1 MKGYK
6 FVIGGD
12 PAMARNT
19 VYATL
24 ENQGFA
30 LTHIDDW
37 SADAERGSS
46 GASVIFGA
54 FAGKKGRH
62 VSKAAGLVPIS
73 PGRNCDYAHAGNQ
86 RRFGRAY
93 WCKTGFRSL
102 LRYLQCCKFNFPKRR
117 CVDIERQS
125 IM

>member
-1 MKGYK
+1 
-6 FVIGGD
+6 
-12 PAMARNT
+12 MARNT

-62 VSKAAGLVPIS
+62 VKLRVSCQSAPEVTVITLMQGTSGASGGLIGVRQASALYSDIYNVVSLTFQNAGVLIS
-73 PGRNCDYAHAGNQ
+73 SGN
-86 RRFGRAY
+86 
-93 WCKTGFRSL
+93 L
-102 LRYLQCCKFNFPKRR
+102 
-117 CVDIERQS
+117 
-125 IM
+125 